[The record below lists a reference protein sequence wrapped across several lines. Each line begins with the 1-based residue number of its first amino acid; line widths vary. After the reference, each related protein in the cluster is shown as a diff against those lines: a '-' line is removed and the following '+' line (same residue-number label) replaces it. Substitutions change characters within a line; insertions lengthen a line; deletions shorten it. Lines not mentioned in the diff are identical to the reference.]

1 MSRDNLAALERLQAI
16 DLQIEGLRKDAD
28 EVPARL
34 SELEGAVAVARSAA
48 DVERGRLADRERAR
62 SRVETTLAEDRER
75 VKKWEERLPL
85 LKHPREFAALQRE
98 VDGLRR
104 TIEDNEELVVRTR
117 DDESTIKASV
127 TELESELAARE
138 KTLASEARS
147 LKKKEAE
154 LVGQTKELDESR
166 AAAEANVE
174 PRLLSTYKSVRRRHS
189 GPALVE
195 AVAAGG
201 SGSCSGCHRRLQ
213 IQMFHRLLAGEVEQC
228 PSCGR
233 LVFASS
239 GN

>member
-16 DLQIEGLRKDAD
+16 DLQIDGLRKDAD

-34 SELEGAVAVARSAA
+34 SELEAAVAVARSAA
-48 DVERGRLADRERAR
+48 DVERGKLADRERAR
-62 SRVETTLAEDRER
+62 SRVETSLAEDRER

-117 DDESTIKASV
+117 EDESNIKASV
-127 TELESELAARE
+127 TSLEGALAAE
-138 KTLASEARS
+138 EQALATESKA

-154 LVGQTKELDESR
+154 LAGQMKELDEAR

-174 PRLLSTYKSVRRRHS
+174 ARLLSTYKAVRRRHP
-189 GPALVE
+189 GAALVE
-195 AVAAGG
+195 AVGSSGG
-201 SGSCSGCHRRLQ
+201 GSCSGCHRRLQ
-213 IQMFHRLLAGEVEQC
+213 TQMYHRLLAGEVAQC

-233 LVFASS
+233 LVFAAT

>member
-1 MSRDNLAALERLQAI
+1 MSRDNLAALERLQTI

-34 SELEGAVAVARSAA
+34 SELDGAVAVARSAA
-48 DVERGRLADRERAR
+48 DLERGRLADRERAR
-62 SRVETTLAEDRER
+62 SKVENTLAEDRER

-104 TIEDNEELVVRTR
+104 TIEDNEELIVRIR
-117 DDESTIKASV
+117 DDESSIKASV
-127 TELESELAARE
+127 KSLESELSARE
-138 KTLASEARS
+138 KALSAESKS
-147 LKKKEAE
+147 LKSKEAE
-154 LVGQTKELDESR
+154 LAGQMNELGESR

-174 PRLLSTYKSVRRRHS
+174 ARLLSTYRAVRRRHS

-195 AVAAGG
+195 AVGAGG
-201 SGSCSGCHRRLQ
+201 NGSCSGCHRRLQ
-213 IQMFHRLLAGEVEQC
+213 VQMYHSLLAGEVAQC

-233 LVFASS
+233 LIFAPS
-239 GN
+239 NA

>member
-34 SELEGAVAVARSAA
+34 SELEGVVAVARSAA

-62 SRVETTLAEDRER
+62 SRVEGTLADDRER
-75 VKKWEERLPL
+75 IKKWEERLPA

-104 TIEDNEELVVRTR
+104 TIEDNEELVVRTC
-117 DDESTIKASV
+117 DDESKIKASV
-127 TELESELAARE
+127 TALEGELAARE
-138 KTLASEARS
+138 KTLADESAS
-147 LKKKEAE
+147 LSTKEAE
-154 LVGQTKELDESR
+154 LAGQMKELDESR
-166 AAAEANVE
+166 AAAESKVE
-174 PRLLSTYKSVRRRHS
+174 PRLLATYKSVRRRHH

-195 AVAAGG
+195 AIGAQG

-213 IQMFHRLLAGEVEQC
+213 IQMYHRLLAGEVEQC

-233 LVFASS
+233 LVFAPTDS
-239 GN
+239 